1 MMKETCDGNLTT
13 YWFTLYLAPLKT
25 ADRPR
30 SRDRLAA
37 VTRPVMSLP
46 IHESVSKHVKATVQ
60 ARMRLGCHKWEPMF
74 DCLQRQHFYP

>member
-60 ARMRLGCHKWEPMF
+60 AKQTEAVLP
-74 DCLQRQHFYP
+74 